1 MPNKTEAQTIT
12 EIVDLSLNWISDQE
26 YLSQSRCIDVF
37 LDLFQATTDP
47 FVRWSI
53 ADRLSEIRFVR
64 IVRGDTMRAAL
75 AAIADASAE
84 VGHPET
90 GWCDQLLEAC

>member
-75 AAIADASAE
+75 AAIAGASAE
-84 VGHPET
+84 VEHTET